1 MVAFSFLFLD
11 PETVNGLLSDAHG
24 EVRAALICWGIVLS
38 AFIVL
43 RVPRKV
49 LLSCLIVAT
58 AIVGFA
64 AMMVEIVPV
73 QSTASSASRP
83 QPLPPRPLP
92 ASYRA
97 AMPRSGFG
105 ETARPD

>member
-64 AMMVEIVPV
+64 AMIVEIVPV
-73 QSTASSASRP
+73 QATASSAPRS
-83 QPLPPRPLP
+83 QPSP
-92 ASYRA
+92 ASYRGA
-97 AMPRSGFG
+97 VQRSGVG
-105 ETARPD
+105 KATPDNLQPH